1 MWLTVGC
8 FQIYFTPP
16 TSWKAHRIF
25 GRVAVVVLV
34 GHIVMM
40 AVMTYENPVNQ
51 HLIIL
56 VGYVGMICNVIS
68 NLWQGIKYAR
78 MTVAARREEE
88 EKNSGVICR
97 CKKWVSTMFSSQSA
111 RREEEE
117 KNSGVICRCK
127 KWVSTMF
134 SSKKQKSSETF
145 AQLHKMCMF
154 NVYVRSTM
162 GSGSIRI
169 AAWALLLVG
178 HFLS

>member
-34 GHIVMM
+34 GHIIMM

-51 HLIIL
+51 HLIII
-56 VGYVGMICNVIS
+56 VGYVGMICNAIS
-68 NLWQGIKYAR
+68 NLWQGINYAR

-88 EKNSGVICR
+88 EKNSCVIGR
-97 CKKWVSTMFSSQSA
+97 FKNWVSA
-111 RREEEE
+111 
-117 KNSGVICRCK
+117 
-127 KWVSTMF
+127 MF
-134 SSKKQKSSETF
+134 SSKKQTGSGSY

>member
-1 MWLTVGC
+1 
-8 FQIYFTPP
+8 
-16 TSWKAHRIF
+16 
-25 GRVAVVVLV
+25 
-34 GHIVMM
+34 MM

-78 MTVAARREEE
+78 TTVAARREEEE
-88 EKNSGVICR
+88 EKNSGVIC
-97 CKKWVSTMFSSQSA
+97 SF
-111 RREEEE
+111 
-117 KNSGVICRCK
+117 K